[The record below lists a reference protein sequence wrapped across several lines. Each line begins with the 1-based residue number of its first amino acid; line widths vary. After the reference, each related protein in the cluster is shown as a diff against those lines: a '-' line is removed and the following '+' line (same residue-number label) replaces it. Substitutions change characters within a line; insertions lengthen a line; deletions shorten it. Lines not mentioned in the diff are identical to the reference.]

1 MRLIAFDAGTKRIGI
16 AVSDA
21 GCSIA
26 SPLKYLE
33 NNSRLMPEISKLIE
47 IYDPEKLVVGNPL
60 NMDGTPSKGL
70 FVPEFVAALEK
81 IKGRAQI
88 VMWDERLTTYDAE
101 QMLIG
106 ADMSRAKR
114 KKVIDKLAAALMLQ
128 SYINQLQKGR

>member
-1 MRLIAFDAGTKRIGI
+1 
-16 AVSDA
+16 
-21 GCSIA
+21 
-26 SPLKYLE
+26 
-33 NNSRLMPEISKLIE
+33 MPEISKLIE